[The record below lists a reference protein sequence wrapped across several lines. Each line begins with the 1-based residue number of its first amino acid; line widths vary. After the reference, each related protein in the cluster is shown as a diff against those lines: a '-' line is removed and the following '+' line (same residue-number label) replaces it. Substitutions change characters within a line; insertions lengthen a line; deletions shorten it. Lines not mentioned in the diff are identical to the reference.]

1 MIYTLLNNKKDLC
14 ITGELE
20 KPIIKKKA
28 VTEMVVNKS
37 SETEVEHENVKTE
50 GSNEKVKANIAGKLA
65 SSQDIEHENVKTEG
79 SNEKVKANIAGK
91 LASSQEKMS
100 HGQFRR

>member
-1 MIYTLLNNKKDLC
+1 MTDRRTDGGTDIKLLCIIDNKKDFC
-14 ITGELE
+14 ITGEIE
-20 KPIIKKKA
+20 KPIIKKGA
-28 VTEMVVNKS
+28 VTDMA
-37 SETEVEHENVKTE
+37 ET
-50 GSNEKVKANIAGKLA
+50 
-65 SSQDIEHENVKTEG
+65 DIEHENVKTEG